1 MNTPFV
7 PRGLYAITDPELL
20 PESRLIPS
28 VAAAIRGGAVLIQY
42 RDKTATDTD
51 KLRRAKNLA
60 SLCREAQVPLLIN
73 DDARLARRAGADG
86 VHLGQS
92 DDDLVEARTLLGENA
107 IIGVTCHADLE
118 LAHQAIAGSAD
129 YVAFGRFFSSMTK
142 PGASNATVD
151 ILTQARKLNHP
162 ISAIGGI
169 TLENAPLVLAHG
181 ADLLAV
187 IGGLFA
193 TDDIEARARAYSRLF
208 QAQHSV

>member
-1 MNTPFV
+1 MTTPFV
-7 PRGLYAITDPELL
+7 PRGLYAITDPDLL
-20 PESRLIPS
+20 PDEHLIPA
-28 VAAAIRGGAVLIQY
+28 VEAAIRGGAVLVQY

-60 SLCREAQVPLLIN
+60 SLCRDARVPLLIN
-73 DDARLARRAGADG
+73 DDAQLAQRAGADG

-92 DDDLVEARTLLGENA
+92 DDDLVEARQLLGENA

-118 LAHQAIAGSAD
+118 LARQAIQGSAD

-142 PGASNATVD
+142 PGASDAAVD

-169 TLENAPLVLAHG
+169 TLENAPLVLASG

-193 TDDIEARARAYSRLF
+193 TDDIEARARAYSQLF
-208 QAQHSV
+208 QSQHSV